1 MYPAPNSDSFITMS
15 LVVTIEMHISR
26 LSNLHYPT
34 GLFFPPSK
42 ALKVLSRDTSNCIF
56 CSESFLAYIYCLSH
70 GLLAKLSTPLHQI
83 HTGAFIKNGLIK
95 KLSGLFFTNTNHQDS
110 LVFVYGPSQNKYTLA
125 YREFISNNRIWGRLL
140 QLISFTL
147 AFALVM
153 PRFEP
158 AGGAEI
164 WCLQIA
170 RKKKLCNETPVHFT
184 TQMWKQEHK
193 KSRRWRVPDMCNN
206 KAEKICAEE
215 MKPPPLLKAPIW
227 FALHGGSY

>member
-15 LVVTIEMHISR
+15 LVVTKEMHISR
-26 LSNLHYPT
+26 LSNLHYQPD
-34 GLFFPPSK
+34 FFFPSK
-42 ALKVLSRDTSNCIF
+42 ALKVLSRDTSNSIF

-158 AGGAEI
+158 AAEQRFDV
-164 WCLQIA
+164 CKTLG
-170 RKKKLCNETPVHFT
+170 KKLCNETPVHFT

-193 KSRRWRVPDMCNN
+193 KAEGDESQICVIIKLKRSVLKKW
-206 KAEKICAEE
+206 KA
-215 MKPPPLLKAPIW
+215 PPPL
-227 FALHGGSY
+227 

>member
-1 MYPAPNSDSFITMS
+1 MYPAPNRDSFITMS
-15 LVVTIEMHISR
+15 LVVTKEMHISR
-26 LSNLHYPT
+26 LSNLQL
-34 GLFFPPSK
+34 GLFFSPSK
-42 ALKVLSRDTSNCIF
+42 ALKLLSRDTSNSIF

-125 YREFISNNRIWGRLL
+125 YREFISNNRIWGCLL

-153 PRFEP
+153 PRMNLRRSRDLMF
-158 AGGAEI
+158 ANR
-164 WCLQIA
+164 L
-170 RKKKLCNETPVHFT
+170 KKLMQRN
-184 TQMWKQEHK
+184 
-193 KSRRWRVPDMCNN
+193 
-206 KAEKICAEE
+206 AG
-215 MKPPPLLKAPIW
+215 
-227 FALHGGSY
+227 ALHNTDVDTGAQKKQKVTTPRYVS

>member
-15 LVVTIEMHISR
+15 LVVTKEMHISR
-26 LSNLHYPT
+26 LSNLQL
-34 GLFFPPSK
+34 GLFFPSK
-42 ALKVLSRDTSNCIF
+42 ALKLLSRDTRSSIF

-125 YREFISNNRIWGRLL
+125 YREFISNNRISGRLL

-158 AGGAEI
+158 AAEQRFDV
-164 WCLQIA
+164 CKSLGKSYATKRRCTSQH
-170 RKKKLCNETPVHFT
+170 RCGNRSTKKQKVTSPRYV
-184 TQMWKQEHK
+184 
-193 KSRRWRVPDMCNN
+193 
-206 KAEKICAEE
+206 
-215 MKPPPLLKAPIW
+215 
-227 FALHGGSY
+227 